1 MKAVFRP
8 ALISFAILGL
18 TACASGGGTASVA
31 PAVDPSPGAVVRDV
45 AYINQVERSARSRG
59 IEVQWVNPPT
69 RRIASN

>member
-1 MKAVFRP
+1 MKAVLRP

-18 TACASGGGTASVA
+18 AACASGSGTARIA
-31 PAVDPSPGAVVRDV
+31 PAEPAPGTVVQNS
-45 AYINQVERSARSRG
+45 AYIDYVERTARRRG